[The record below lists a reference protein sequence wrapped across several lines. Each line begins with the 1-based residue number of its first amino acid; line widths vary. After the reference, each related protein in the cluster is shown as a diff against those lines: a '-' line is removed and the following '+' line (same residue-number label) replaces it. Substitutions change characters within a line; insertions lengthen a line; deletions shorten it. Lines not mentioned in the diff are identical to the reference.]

1 MECEK
6 GCHPGFCD
14 CFGLT
19 HFSSG
24 LFRSGVVLLE
34 TFGVWKGSV
43 CLGESEAM
51 VKTAG
56 DGEVAESLLSLLV
69 SVSSLSKLELV
80 SEVVTR
86 DRKSVV

>member
-1 MECEK
+1 
-6 GCHPGFCD
+6 
-14 CFGLT
+14 
-19 HFSSG
+19 
-24 LFRSGVVLLE
+24 
-34 TFGVWKGSV
+34 
-43 CLGESEAM
+43 M

-86 DRKSVV
+86 AGTLFTLSFPCSPPPSAEVPRVALAWLLPRLELRFSQPPTPSPSTEQLRED

>member
-1 MECEK
+1 
-6 GCHPGFCD
+6 
-14 CFGLT
+14 
-19 HFSSG
+19 
-24 LFRSGVVLLE
+24 
-34 TFGVWKGSV
+34 
-43 CLGESEAM
+43 M

-86 DRKSVV
+86 AGTLFTLSFPSSPPPPPSPPRKSLE